1 MAKIE
6 EITALLIDEIEDFKN
21 SIEELKKESDK
32 LHKKKFIIDTS
43 QIKTAFKEFDK
54 KLSADYDHRLE
65 EVSEIQKKLNK
76 KIIIPK
82 WMIILFS
89 SFFIITILSLTFNI
103 YQLKKTEEI
112 KETAHENGLDEMRDH
127 MKNYFDDNPNSLK
140 QYQIW
145 LNKK

>member
-21 SIEELKKESDK
+21 SLGELKKESDK
-32 LHKKKFIIDTS
+32 LHKKEFIIDTS
-43 QIKTAFKEFDK
+43 QLKTTFKEYDQ

-65 EVSEIQKKLNK
+65 EVSEILKKLTK
-76 KIIIPK
+76 KIILPK
-82 WMIILFS
+82 WMIFLVS
-89 SFFIITILSLTFNI
+89 SFFIITILSLTYNF

-127 MKNYFDDNPNSLK
+127 IKEYFNDNPSSLK
-140 QYQIW
+140 QYQKW
-145 LNKK
+145 RYKE

>member
-6 EITALLIDEIEDFKN
+6 EITALLIDEIESFKY

-32 LHKKKFIIDTS
+32 LLNKKFIIDTS

-103 YQLKKTEEI
+103 YQFKKTEEI

>member
-21 SIEELKKESDK
+21 TLRELKKESDK
-32 LHKKKFIIDTS
+32 LHKKEFIIDTS

-54 KLSADYDHRLE
+54 KLSADYDHRLN
-65 EVSEIQKKLNK
+65 EVYEIQKKLNK

-103 YQLKKTEEI
+103 YQLKKTKEI

-127 MKNYFDDNPNSLK
+127 MKRYFDDNPNSLK

-145 LNKK
+145 VNKK